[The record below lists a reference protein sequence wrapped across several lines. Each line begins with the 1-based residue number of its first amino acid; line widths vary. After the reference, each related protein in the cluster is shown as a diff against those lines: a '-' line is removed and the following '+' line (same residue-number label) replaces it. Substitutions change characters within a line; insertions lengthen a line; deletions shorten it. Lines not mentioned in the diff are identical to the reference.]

1 MAKCEYLECGRI
13 HNTHGCHGWIKAE
26 SYCDTPEVLAG
37 LPCVYRR
44 VAGAYVPMRILE
56 TGRKQQTVLLR
67 LEGVDDMNAAEL
79 LKGEVLYAARAD
91 VPMEEGAYFLAD
103 LVGLPVL
110 DADSGKEYGTVKEI
124 NFSAGQDMLVIQTQ
138 TGERLMPM
146 VDAFMDHVD
155 VDEGVFVRPIPGLL
169 ED

>member
-13 HNTHGCHGWIKAE
+13 HNTHGCHGWVKAE

-44 VAGAYVPMRILE
+44 VAGAYVPLRILD

-91 VPMEEGAYFLAD
+91 IPMDEGAYFLAD
-103 LVGLPVL
+103 LVGLPVI
-110 DADSGKEYGTVKEI
+110 DAESGKEYGKVKEI
-124 NFSAGQDMLVIQTQ
+124 NFSGPQDILVIQTS
-138 TGERLMPM
+138 GGDRLFPM

-155 VDEGVFVRPIPGLL
+155 VDGGVFVRPIPGLL